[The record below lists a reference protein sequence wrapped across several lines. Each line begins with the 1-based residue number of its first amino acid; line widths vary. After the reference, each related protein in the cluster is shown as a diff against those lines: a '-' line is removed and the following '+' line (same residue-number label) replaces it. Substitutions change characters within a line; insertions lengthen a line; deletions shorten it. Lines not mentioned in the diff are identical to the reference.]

1 MDGLSVEPMMYHRW
15 HKDQSVWV
23 QGARVLQ
30 LNQFKKNKY
39 KKKMQAFLNQL
50 IFKSMILSKLKKPF
64 IFVILMLEYA
74 AELRYS
80 DPKTNLRLP
89 ENLGH
94 KQSRWYVDST
104 SASQKRHSLVSL
116 RPILK
121 RWSFTGKCPVIM
133 PIETLNFCLE
143 KFISLLPVF
152 FDGCLTSNLVWRQE
166 SVDFHFL
173 ICSCND

>member
-1 MDGLSVEPMMYHRW
+1 
-15 HKDQSVWV
+15 
-23 QGARVLQ
+23 
-30 LNQFKKNKY
+30 
-39 KKKMQAFLNQL
+39 MQAFLNQL
-50 IFKSMILSKLKKPF
+50 IFKSMILSKLKKLF

-116 RPILK
+116 RPILY

-133 PIETLNFCLE
+133 PIETLSFCLE
-143 KFISLLPVF
+143 KLMSLLLNSCV
-152 FDGCLTSNLVWRQE
+152 GCFTSSLVCRQE
-166 SVDFHFL
+166 SVDSQIFL
-173 ICSCND
+173 CSSNDHSCSIWQTVDDARGKNGSGPIGESKAPFLAHASARSFP